1 MYITLDAILWFSLLK
16 FNYITKGFSNVCLEG
31 FLKVLTVFSIL
42 EKLLK
47 NCFQK
52 FFRTHISQ
60 TLTRYFKNNL
70 RNNS

>member
-16 FNYITKGFSNVCLEG
+16 FNYITKGFSNVCPER
-31 FLKVLTVFSIL
+31 FLKVLTVFQF
-42 EKLLK
+42 LK

-52 FFRTHISQ
+52 FFRTHINQ
-60 TLTRYFKNNL
+60 TLTRFFKNNL